1 MRKTAHILLIILS
14 LLSLL
19 QCKPKGKALNKQ
31 LNRMALE
38 VNESAPVML
47 NSFIRLEGASV
58 SSDNVFQYR
67 YTVLN
72 TDNPD
77 SMVQSGLPLLR
88 ETIRNEYKSKP
99 QLRVFKE
106 NNVVVE
112 YMFMSE
118 ENRVIHSLRMNPEE
132 YK

>member
-1 MRKTAHILLIILS
+1 
-14 LLSLL
+14 
-19 QCKPKGKALNKQ
+19 
-31 LNRMALE
+31 MALE

-88 ETIRNEYKSKP
+88 ETIRNENKSKP

>member
-1 MRKTAHILLIILS
+1 
-14 LLSLL
+14 
-19 QCKPKGKALNKQ
+19 
-31 LNRMALE
+31 MASEL
-38 VNESAPVML
+38 NESVPVML
-47 NSFIRLEGASV
+47 NSYIRLEGASV
-58 SSDNVFQYR
+58 SPDNVFQYR

-77 SMVQSGLPLLR
+77 SLVNSGLPELR
-88 ETIRNEYKSKP
+88 ETIRSEYEFNP
-99 QLRVFKE
+99 RLRIFKE

-112 YMFMSE
+112 YIYMSE

>member
-14 LLSLL
+14 LLLLL

-58 SSDNVFQYR
+58 LEDNVFQYR

-72 TDNPD
+72 TGNPD
-77 SMVQSGLPLLR
+77 SLVQSGLPLLR
-88 ETIRNEYKSKP
+88 ETIRSEYGANP
-99 QLRVFKE
+99 RLRVFKE

-118 ENRVIHSLRMNPEE
+118 ENLTIHSLRMNPEE

>member
-38 VNESAPVML
+38 VNESAPLML

-99 QLRVFKE
+99 QLRIFKD

>member
-1 MRKTAHILLIILS
+1 MRKTTHILLIILS